1 MSAAATEVQAAPL
14 VAPEVSA
21 KWLFMA
27 RNSTRRMGA
36 VEAAEEEELVTL
48 EDLVGL
54 GEHSRLRVMEAA
66 EVVEAEPE
74 ALARTAVP

>member
-1 MSAAATEVQAAPL
+1 
-14 VAPEVSA
+14 
-21 KWLFMA
+21 
-27 RNSTRRMGA
+27 MGA